1 MIQFLPYLL
10 ILACPLTMGV
20 MMWLMMRGMD
30 NGKKPDPRVSE
41 LESQLNELRSAVRG
55 STAKTEDEQPAADPV
70 TAART

>member
-20 MMWLMMRGMD
+20 MMWLMMRGTES
-30 NGKKPDPRVSE
+30 GKKPDPRVSE

-55 STAKTEDEQPAADPV
+55 SAPKAEDEKPAADPV

>member
-1 MIQFLPYLL
+1 MIQFFPYLL

-20 MMWLMMRGMD
+20 MMWLMMRGTE

-41 LESQLNELRSAVRG
+41 LESQLNELRSAMRG
-55 STAKTEDEQPAADPV
+55 SAAKTEEEQPAAVPV

>member
-30 NGKKPDPRVSE
+30 NGKKPDPRLNE
-41 LESQLNELRSAVRG
+41 LESQLNELRSAMRE
-55 STAKTEDEQPAADPV
+55 SAAKTGDEQSAADPV
-70 TAART
+70 TAAQT

>member
-1 MIQFLPYLL
+1 MSQYLPYLL

-30 NGKKPDPRVSE
+30 TGKKPDPRVSE